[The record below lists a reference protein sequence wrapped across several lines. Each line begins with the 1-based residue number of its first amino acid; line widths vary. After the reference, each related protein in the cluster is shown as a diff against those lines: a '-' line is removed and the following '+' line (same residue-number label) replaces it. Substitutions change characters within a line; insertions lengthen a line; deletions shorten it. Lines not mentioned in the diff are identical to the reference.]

1 MIPQPDKTSC
11 AYWKL
16 SYENDTPPKEK
27 GKKVGHLECEGTWF
41 WNGSYSTLNQ
51 TLILILTG
59 RKWNSATI
67 WTYSFFLVWVYLQVS
82 NFEKSA
88 EIIGT
93 ASYLDD
99 LAGYNGIKITDKL
112 SKLPLVNAVLTMCSA
127 SEDEGDVQQLSDS
140 VPVESLVQDAGK
152 MSQTSS
158 GVIAPF
164 SNIPSDATTK

>member
-1 MIPQPDKTSC
+1 MPSIWLISIFSLWSVPYIKAEEVRWSLSQTRPAVHIGSCHMKMIPRQK
-11 AYWKL
+11 K
-16 SYENDTPPKEK
+16 KEK
-27 GKKVGHLECEGTWF
+27 KLECEGTWF

-67 WTYSFFLVWVYLQVS
+67 WTYSCFLVWVYLQVS

-127 SEDEGDVQQLSDS
+127 SEDEGDVQ
-140 VPVESLVQDAGK
+140 
-152 MSQTSS
+152 
-158 GVIAPF
+158 
-164 SNIPSDATTK
+164 